1 MELER
6 ELDSGEAD
14 TETVPDESDDDTE
27 QPEPDPGN
35 TVSDPS
41 SQQELRNLVESL
53 QQATQANVM
62 EIARLRDHVAGKHQQ
77 NGASHRP
84 AQDDTFIRG
93 FKEAYEKDPASAIAA
108 AINKGRQQNVE
119 DSLVLAHKL
128 IGHHRIIQT
137 AIDEML
143 NHPKAV
149 HLKPHRSQI
158 EFLVMEQG
166 LDPVA
171 AVATVASKDDVRAQ
185 QTSRRSAAAKEIRTR
200 SDVESGGEARSVK
213 SKDHDLEQ
221 ALTKA
226 KTLDE
231 MFANLRKLKV

>member
-1 MELER
+1 
-6 ELDSGEAD
+6 
-14 TETVPDESDDDTE
+14 
-27 QPEPDPGN
+27 
-35 TVSDPS
+35 
-41 SQQELRNLVESL
+41 
-53 QQATQANVM
+53 
-62 EIARLRDHVAGKHQQ
+62 
-77 NGASHRP
+77 
-84 AQDDTFIRG
+84 
-93 FKEAYEKDPASAIAA
+93 
-108 AINKGRQQNVE
+108 
-119 DSLVLAHKL
+119 
-128 IGHHRIIQT
+128 
-137 AIDEML
+137 ML

-171 AVATVASKDDVRAQ
+171 AVATVASTDEARAQ